1 MHIKIWSDIRCPFCY
16 IGKKHFEAALS
27 QFPQKE
33 DIKVEWKSFEL
44 DPNLKTAP
52 EKNAIDHFVESKGI
66 DPERAKH
73 LFNNVTAM
81 ASQAG
86 LDFNLEASV
95 PANTL
100 NAHRL
105 LHFAKKEGLATPTK
119 EVLLK
124 AHLSEGKNIDDINV
138 LITIAKGLGMDAEKV
153 KTMLES
159 DNLTYEVRQDQMEA
173 RNLGINSVPFFV
185 IDNQYGISGA
195 QPVEAFTESLEKAW
209 KNKQS
214 KLEMVSEG
222 NSCDIDGNCD

>member
-16 IGKKHFEAALS
+16 IGKKHFESALK
-27 QFPQKE
+27 QFPNSDE
-33 DIKVEWKSFEL
+33 ITIEWKSFEL
-44 DPNLKTAP
+44 DPNLKTATD
-52 EKNAIDHFVESKGI
+52 KNAIEHFVESKGI

-73 LFNNVTAM
+73 MFNNVTAM

-100 NAHRL
+100 KAHRL
-105 LHFAKKEGLATPTK
+105 LHFAKNQGLGDQTK

-124 AHLSEGKNIDDINV
+124 AHLSEGKNVDDVNT
-138 LITIAKGLGMDAEKV
+138 LTSLASGLGMDAEKA
-153 KTMLES
+153 KTMLDS
-159 DNLTYEVRQDQMEA
+159 DDFTYEVRKDQMEA

-195 QPVEAFTESLEKAW
+195 QPVEVFTESLEKAW
-209 KNKQS
+209 KNKQG
-214 KLEMVSEG
+214 KLEMVPEG
-222 NSCDIDGNCD
+222 HSCDIDGHCN

>member
-105 LHFAKKEGLATPTK
+105 LHFAKKECLATPTK
-119 EVLLK
+119 EALLK

-195 QPVEAFTESLEKAW
+195 QPVEVFTESLEKAW